1 MKKIAIVI
9 GDLGMPGGAE
19 KVAADLATEF
29 HQRGYDVTVI
39 TFEEKNKSGY
49 LQTPAKHLHVSMPS
63 REGSILSQLALLAQ
77 RVWTFRQVFQRE
89 QFTHIFSFLE
99 SANIPCALASPLT
112 LVSVHID
119 PDEWTERQKKIIK
132 FVFKR
137 ARAVVALTNSMQTKL
152 ETNLQ
157 LNNVV
162 RIYNPVMTNL
172 VHQRAKEHI
181 AINKPFI
188 LAVGRLNALKRFDRL
203 IAAYAQA
210 KIAETCQLIILG
222 EGELRQDLE
231 KQIKAY
237 GLQNRVLL
245 LGYESNPYK
254 YMTRA
259 EYLVMSSDTE
269 AYPVVLI
276 EALSLGC
283 PVLSTD
289 CPSGPREII
298 REGVNGLLVALSEQA
313 LAAGMQRLC
322 ADQQLR
328 ERLSRQAPSS
338 VQINDIRAVA
348 DTWLAV

>member
-29 HQRGYDVTVI
+29 HQRGHDVTVI
-39 TFEEKNKSGY
+39 TFEEKQKSGY
-49 LQTPAKHLHVSMPS
+49 LQTPAKHLHLSMPS
-63 REGSILSQLALLAQ
+63 REGALFSQLRLLVE
-77 RVWTFRQVFQRE
+77 RVWTFRKVFKRE

-99 SANIPCALASPLT
+99 SANVPCALASPLT
-112 LVSVHID
+112 RVSVHID
-119 PDEWTERQKKIIK
+119 PDEWTERQQTIIK
-132 FVFKR
+132 FAFKR
-137 ARAVVALTNSMQTKL
+137 AHTVVALTNTMQAKL
-152 ETNLQ
+152 QTRLQ
-157 LNNVV
+157 LENVV
-162 RIYNPVMTNL
+162 RIYNPVMTDV
-172 VHQRAKEHI
+172 VHQRAKENI
-181 AINKPFI
+181 EINQPFI
-188 LAVGRLNALKRFDRL
+188 LAVGRLNNLKRFDRL

-210 KIAETCQLIILG
+210 KVSAKCLLIILG
-222 EGELRQDLE
+222 EGELQQSLE
-231 KQIKAY
+231 QQIQTL
-237 GLQNRVLL
+237 GLKEKVLL
-245 LGYESNPYK
+245 LGYEANPYK

-298 REGVNGLLVALSEQA
+298 HDSENGLLVAVNEAA
-313 LAAGMQRLC
+313 LADGMERLC
-322 ADQQLR
+322 SDMQLR

-338 VQINDIRAVA
+338 VQGNDIRQVA
-348 DTWLAV
+348 DAWLAV

>member
-132 FVFKR
+132 FAFKR

-298 REGVNGLLVALSEQA
+298 REGVNGLLVAL
-313 LAAGMQRLC
+313 AAGMQRLC

>member
-77 RVWTFRQVFQRE
+77 RVWTFRQVFQRA

-132 FVFKR
+132 FAFKR

-231 KQIKAY
+231 KQIKVY

>member
-132 FVFKR
+132 FAFKR

-231 KQIKAY
+231 KQIKVY

>member
-132 FVFKR
+132 FAFKR

>member
-29 HQRGYDVTVI
+29 HQRGHDVTVI
-39 TFEEKNKSGY
+39 TFEEKKKSGY
-49 LQTPAKHLHVSMPS
+49 LQTPAKHLHLSMPS
-63 REGSILSQLALLAQ
+63 CEGGLVSQLKLLAQ
-77 RVWTFRQVFQRE
+77 RVWTFRQVFKRE

-99 SANIPCALASPLT
+99 SANVPCALASSLS

-119 PDEWTERQKKIIK
+119 PNEWTERQQKLIK
-132 FVFKR
+132 FAFKR

-152 ETNLQ
+152 ESRLQ
-157 LNNVV
+157 LENVV
-162 RIYNPVMTNL
+162 RIYNPGMTDL
-172 VHQRAKEHI
+172 VRLRAKENI
-181 AINKPFI
+181 SIQAPFI

-210 KIAETCQLIILG
+210 EIAENCRLVILG

-231 KQIKAY
+231 KQIQTY
-237 GLQNRVLL
+237 GLQEQVLL

-298 REGVNGLLVALSEQA
+298 RDGENGLLVEMTIEA

-322 ADQQLR
+322 KNTQLL

-338 VQINDIRAVA
+338 VEGNDIRVVA
-348 DTWLAV
+348 DAWLAV

>member
-39 TFEEKNKSGY
+39 TFEEKQKSGY
-49 LQTPAKHLHVSMPS
+49 LQTPAKHLHISMPS
-63 REGSILSQLALLAQ
+63 REGGLFNQLQLLAQ

-99 SANIPCALASPLT
+99 SANVPCALASPLT
-112 LVSVHID
+112 LTSVHID
-119 PDEWTERQKKIIK
+119 PDEWTKHQQKIIK
-132 FVFKR
+132 FAFKR
-137 ARAVVALTNSMQTKL
+137 ARAVVALTNSMQAKL
-152 ETNLQ
+152 ESRLQ
-157 LNNVV
+157 LPNVV
-162 RIYNPVMTNL
+162 RIYNPVMTDL
-172 VHQRAKEHI
+172 VHQRAKESI
-181 AINKPFI
+181 VISSPFI
-188 LAVGRLNALKRFDRL
+188 LAVGRLNKLKRFDRL

-210 KIAETCQLIILG
+210 TIKENCQLVILG
-222 EGELRQDLE
+222 EGELRQELE
-231 KQIKAY
+231 RQIQDY
-237 GLQNRVLL
+237 GLQDRVLL

-298 REGVNGLLVALSEQA
+298 REGVNGLLVSLTAEA
-313 LAAGMQRLC
+313 LAAGMQCLC
-322 ADQQLR
+322 TDTQLR

-338 VQINDIRAVA
+338 VQGNDIRAVA
-348 DTWLAV
+348 DAWLAV

>member
-63 REGSILSQLALLAQ
+63 REGSILSQLVLLAQ

-132 FVFKR
+132 FAFKR

>member
-132 FVFKR
+132 FAFKR
-137 ARAVVALTNSMQTKL
+137 ARAVVALTNSMQAKL

-172 VHQRAKEHI
+172 VHQRAKEYI
-181 AINKPFI
+181 AINRPFI

-231 KQIKAY
+231 KQIKVY

>member
-77 RVWTFRQVFQRE
+77 RVWAFRQVFQRE

-132 FVFKR
+132 FAFKR

-231 KQIKAY
+231 KQIKVY

>member
-29 HQRGYDVTVI
+29 HQRGHDVTVI
-39 TFEEKNKSGY
+39 TFEEKQKSGY
-49 LQTPAKHLHVSMPS
+49 LQTPAKHLHLSMPS
-63 REGSILSQLALLAQ
+63 REGNLLIQLKLLAE
-77 RVWTFRQVFQRE
+77 RVWTFRKVFKQQ

-99 SANIPCALASPLT
+99 SANLPCALASPLT
-112 LVSVHID
+112 CVSVHID
-119 PDEWTERQKKIIK
+119 PDVWTKRQERILK
-132 FVFKR
+132 FAFKR
-137 ARAVVALTNSMQTKL
+137 AYKVIALTNSMQTKL
-152 ETNLQ
+152 EHRLS
-157 LNNVV
+157 LDNVV
-162 RIYNPVMTNL
+162 RIYNPVMTDL
-172 VHQRAKEHI
+172 VHQRAKENI
-181 AINKPFI
+181 SLELPFI
-188 LAVGRLNALKRFDRL
+188 LAVGRLNHLKRFDRL
-203 IAAYAQA
+203 INAYAQA
-210 KIAETCQLIILG
+210 KISEKCQLVILG
-222 EGELRQDLE
+222 EGELRQSLE
-231 KQIKAY
+231 QQINAY
-237 GLQNRVLL
+237 GLKDRVLL

-298 REGVNGLLVALSEQA
+298 RDGENGLLVAVDELA
-313 LAAGMQRLC
+313 LAGGMQRLC
-322 ADQQLR
+322 ADPQLR

-338 VQINDIRAVA
+338 VQANDIRQVA
-348 DTWLAV
+348 DAWLAV

>member
-63 REGSILSQLALLAQ
+63 REGSIFSQLALLVQ

-99 SANIPCALASPLT
+99 SANIPCTLASPLT

-132 FVFKR
+132 FAFKR
-137 ARAVVALTNSMQTKL
+137 ARAVVALTNSMQAKL

>member
-29 HQRGYDVTVI
+29 HQRGHDVTVI
-39 TFEEKNKSGY
+39 TFEEKQKSGY
-49 LQTPAKHLHVSMPS
+49 LQTPAKHLHLSMPS
-63 REGSILSQLALLAQ
+63 REGNLLIQLKLLAE
-77 RVWTFRQVFQRE
+77 RVWTFRKVFKQQ

-99 SANIPCALASPLT
+99 SANLPCALASPLT
-112 LVSVHID
+112 CVSVHID
-119 PDEWTERQKKIIK
+119 PDAWTKRQERILK
-132 FVFKR
+132 FAFKR
-137 ARAVVALTNSMQTKL
+137 AYKVIALTNSMQTKL
-152 ETNLQ
+152 EHRLS
-157 LNNVV
+157 LDNVV
-162 RIYNPVMTNL
+162 RIYNPVMTDL
-172 VHQRAKEHI
+172 VHQRAKENI
-181 AINKPFI
+181 SLELPFI
-188 LAVGRLNALKRFDRL
+188 LAVGRLNHLKRFDRL
-203 IAAYAQA
+203 IDAYAQA
-210 KIAETCQLIILG
+210 KISEKCQLVILG
-222 EGELRQDLE
+222 EGELRQSLE
-231 KQIKAY
+231 QQINAY
-237 GLQNRVLL
+237 GLKDRVLL

-298 REGVNGLLVALSEQA
+298 RDGENGLLVAVDELA
-313 LAAGMQRLC
+313 LAGGMQRLC
-322 ADQQLR
+322 ADPQLR

-338 VQINDIRAVA
+338 VQANDIRQVA
-348 DTWLAV
+348 DAWLAV

>member
-63 REGSILSQLALLAQ
+63 REGSTLSQLALLAQ

-132 FVFKR
+132 FAFKR

-298 REGVNGLLVALSEQA
+298 REGVNGLLVTLSEQA

>member
-49 LQTPAKHLHVSMPS
+49 LQTPAKHLHISMPS
-63 REGSILSQLALLAQ
+63 RAGNMVSQLKLLAK
-77 RVWTFRQVFQRE
+77 RVWVFRRVFQSE

-119 PDEWTERQKKIIK
+119 PDEWTDRQKKIIK
-132 FVFKR
+132 FAFKR

-152 ETNLQ
+152 ENYLQ
-157 LNNVV
+157 LSNVV
-162 RIYNPVMTNL
+162 RIYNPVMTSL
-172 VHQRAKEHI
+172 VHQRAKENI
-181 AINKPFI
+181 AIHTPFI

-210 KIAETCQLIILG
+210 KIAENYRLIILG

-231 KQIKAY
+231 QQIRTY
-237 GLQNRVLL
+237 GLQEQILL

-298 REGVNGLLVALSEQA
+298 REGVNGLLVALTEQA

-322 ADQQLR
+322 TDSQLR

-338 VQINDIRAVA
+338 VQINDIRTVA

>member
-49 LQTPAKHLHVSMPS
+49 LQTPAKHLHISMPS
-63 REGSILSQLALLAQ
+63 REGSIFNQLALLAQ
-77 RVWTFRQVFQRE
+77 RVWKFRQIFQRE

-132 FVFKR
+132 FAFKR
-137 ARAVVALTNSMQTKL
+137 ARAVVALTNGMQTKL
-152 ETNLQ
+152 ETSLQ

-188 LAVGRLNALKRFDRL
+188 LAVGRLNTLKRFDRL

-210 KIAETCQLIILG
+210 KIAETYQLIILG

-231 KQIKAY
+231 KQIKTY

-313 LAAGMQRLC
+313 LAVGMQRLC
-322 ADQQLR
+322 ADHQLR

>member
-29 HQRGYDVTVI
+29 HQRGHDVTVI
-39 TFEEKNKSGY
+39 TFEEKKKSGY
-49 LQTPAKHLHVSMPS
+49 LQTPAKHLHISMPS
-63 REGSILSQLALLAQ
+63 REGGLVSQLSLLAK
-77 RVWTFRQVFQRE
+77 RVWTFRQVFRQQ

-99 SANIPCALASPLT
+99 SANIPCALASSQS

-119 PDEWTERQKKIIK
+119 PDEWTERQQKLIK
-132 FVFKR
+132 FAFKR
-137 ARAVVALTNSMQTKL
+137 ARAVVALTNSMQAKL
-152 ETNLQ
+152 EKRFQ
-157 LNNVV
+157 FENVV
-162 RIYNPVMTNL
+162 RIYNPVMTDL
-172 VHQRAKEHI
+172 VHQRAKDSISIHS
-181 AINKPFI
+181 PFI

-203 IAAYAQA
+203 ITAYAEA
-210 KIAETCQLIILG
+210 KVAETCLLVILG
-222 EGELRQDLE
+222 EGELRKKLE
-231 KQIKAY
+231 EQVKAY
-237 GLQNRVLL
+237 GLQERVLL

-269 AYPVVLI
+269 AYPVVMI

-298 REGVNGLLVALSEQA
+298 RDGENGLLVELNAEA
-313 LAAGMQRLC
+313 LAVGMQRLC
-322 ADQQLR
+322 HDNQLR

-338 VQINDIRAVA
+338 VQNNDIRHIA
-348 DTWLAV
+348 DIWLTV

>member
-1 MKKIAIVI
+1 MKKIAVVI

-39 TFEEKNKSGY
+39 TFEEKKKSGY
-49 LQTPAKHLHVSMPS
+49 LQTPAKHLHISMPS
-63 REGSILSQLALLAQ
+63 HEGNVLNQLSLLAK

-99 SANIPCALASPLT
+99 SANIPCALASSLT

-119 PDEWTERQKKIIK
+119 PDEWTERQRKLIK
-132 FVFKR
+132 FAFKR
-137 ARAVVALTNSMQTKL
+137 ARGVVALTNSMQTKL
-152 ETNLQ
+152 EQSLQ
-157 LNNVV
+157 LSNVV
-162 RIYNPVMTNL
+162 RIYNPVMTHL
-172 VHQRAKEHI
+172 VHQRAKENI
-181 AINKPFI
+181 AINTPFI
-188 LAVGRLNALKRFDRL
+188 LAVGRLNVLKRFDRL

-210 KIAETCQLIILG
+210 KIAENYPLIILG

-231 KQIKAY
+231 QQIKGL
-237 GLQNRVLL
+237 GLQDRVLL

-298 REGVNGLLVALSEQA
+298 REGVNGLLVAMTEQA
-313 LAAGMQRLC
+313 LADGMQRLSR
-322 ADQQLR
+322 DTQLR

-338 VQINDIRAVA
+338 VQMNDIRTVA

>member
-132 FVFKR
+132 FAFKR

-322 ADQQLR
+322 TDQQLR

>member
-1 MKKIAIVI
+1 MKKIAVVI

-29 HQRGYDVTVI
+29 HQRGYDVTVV
-39 TFEEKNKSGY
+39 TFEEKKKSGY
-49 LQTPAKHLHVSMPS
+49 LQTPAKHLHLSMPS
-63 REGSILSQLALLAQ
+63 HDGGLISQLGLLAQ
-77 RVWTFRQVFQRE
+77 RVWVFRQVFKKE

-99 SANIPCALASPLT
+99 SANIPCALASSLT

-119 PDEWTERQKKIIK
+119 PNEWTERQQKMIK
-132 FVFKR
+132 FAFKR
-137 ARAVVALTNSMQTKL
+137 ARAVIALTNSMQTKL
-152 ETNLQ
+152 ETRLQ
-157 LNNVV
+157 LKNVV
-162 RIYNPVMTNL
+162 RIYNPVMTDL
-172 VHQRAKEHI
+172 VHQRAKESI
-181 AINKPFI
+181 AIDSPFI
-188 LAVGRLNALKRFDRL
+188 LAVGRLNTLKRFDRL
-203 IAAYAQA
+203 LAAYAQSQ
-210 KIAETCQLIILG
+210 IAARCLLVILG
-222 EGELRQDLE
+222 EGELRQALE
-231 KQIKAY
+231 QQIQSY
-237 GLQNRVLL
+237 GLQERVLL
-245 LGYESNPYK
+245 LGYEANPYK

-298 REGVNGLLVALSEQA
+298 REGENGLLVELSAEA

-322 ADQQLR
+322 QDSQLR

-338 VQINDIRAVA
+338 VQNNDIRHVA
-348 DTWLAV
+348 DAWLAV

>member
-29 HQRGYDVTVI
+29 HQRGHDVTVI
-39 TFEEKNKSGY
+39 TFEEKKKSGY
-49 LQTPAKHLHVSMPS
+49 LHTPAKHVHLSMPS
-63 REGSILSQLALLAQ
+63 REGGLITQLSLLAQ
-77 RVWTFRQVFQRE
+77 RVLTFRQVFKRE

-99 SANIPCALASPLT
+99 SANVPCALASPLT
-112 LVSVHID
+112 RVSVHID
-119 PDEWTERQKKIIK
+119 PDEWTERQEKLIK
-132 FVFKR
+132 FAFKR
-137 ARAVVALTNSMQTKL
+137 AYTVVALTNSMQAKL
-152 ETNLQ
+152 QTRLQ
-157 LNNVV
+157 LGKVT
-162 RIYNPVMTNL
+162 RIYNPVMTDL
-172 VHQRAKEHI
+172 VHQRAKENI
-181 AINKPFI
+181 AITCPFI
-188 LAVGRLNALKRFDRL
+188 LAVGRLNNLKRFDRL
-203 IAAYAQA
+203 ISAYAQA
-210 KIAETCQLIILG
+210 KAAANCLLVILG
-222 EGELRQDLE
+222 EGELRQALE
-231 KQIKAY
+231 NQIQAY
-237 GLQNRVLL
+237 GLQDKILL

-298 REGVNGLLVALSEQA
+298 REGENGLLVDLSTEA
-313 LAAGMQRLC
+313 LAVGMNRLC
-322 ADQQLR
+322 SDASLR

-338 VQINDIRAVA
+338 VQANDIRHVA
-348 DTWLAV
+348 DAWLAV

>member
-77 RVWTFRQVFQRE
+77 RVWTFRQVFQRA

-132 FVFKR
+132 FAFKR

>member
-1 MKKIAIVI
+1 
-9 GDLGMPGGAE
+9 
-19 KVAADLATEF
+19 
-29 HQRGYDVTVI
+29 
-39 TFEEKNKSGY
+39 
-49 LQTPAKHLHVSMPS
+49 
-63 REGSILSQLALLAQ
+63 
-77 RVWTFRQVFQRE
+77 
-89 QFTHIFSFLE
+89 
-99 SANIPCALASPLT
+99 
-112 LVSVHID
+112 VSVHID
-119 PDEWTERQKKIIK
+119 PNEWTERQQKLIK
-132 FVFKR
+132 FAFKR

-152 ETNLQ
+152 ESRLQ
-157 LNNVV
+157 LENVV
-162 RIYNPVMTNL
+162 RIYNPGMTDL
-172 VHQRAKEHI
+172 VRLRAKENI
-181 AINKPFI
+181 SIQAPFI

-210 KIAETCQLIILG
+210 EIAENCRLVILG

-231 KQIKAY
+231 KQIQTY
-237 GLQNRVLL
+237 GLQEQVLL

-298 REGVNGLLVALSEQA
+298 RDGENGLLVEMTIEA

-322 ADQQLR
+322 KNTQLL

-338 VQINDIRAVA
+338 VEGNDIRVVA
-348 DTWLAV
+348 DAWLAV

>member
-63 REGSILSQLALLAQ
+63 REGSIFSQLALLAQ
-77 RVWTFRQVFQRE
+77 RVWTFRQVFQRA

-132 FVFKR
+132 FAFKR

>member
-49 LQTPAKHLHVSMPS
+49 LQTPAKHLHISMPS
-63 REGSILSQLALLAQ
+63 RAGNIISQLKLLAQ
-77 RVWTFRQVFQRE
+77 RVWTFRQIFQRE

-132 FVFKR
+132 FAFKR
-137 ARAVVALTNSMQTKL
+137 ARAVIALTNSMQTKL
-152 ETNLQ
+152 ETDLQ
-157 LNNVV
+157 LNNIV

-172 VHQRAKEHI
+172 VHQRAKESI
-181 AINKPFI
+181 AINTPFV

-210 KIAETCQLIILG
+210 NITENCRLIILG
-222 EGELRQDLE
+222 EGELRKNLE
-231 KQIKAY
+231 QQIKDY
-237 GLQNRVLL
+237 GLQERILL
-245 LGYESNPYK
+245 LGYEANPYK

-298 REGVNGLLVALSEQA
+298 REGVNGLLVALTEQA

-322 ADQQLR
+322 TDSQLR

-338 VQINDIRAVA
+338 VHANDIRTVA

>member
-19 KVAADLATEF
+19 KVAADLATEL

-39 TFEEKNKSGY
+39 TFEEKKKSGY
-49 LQTPAKHLHVSMPS
+49 LQTPAKHLHISMPS
-63 REGSILSQLALLAQ
+63 REGGLFSQLKLLAR
-77 RVWTFRQVFQRE
+77 RVWIFRQIFQRE

-99 SANIPCALASPLT
+99 SANVPCALASPLT

-119 PDEWTERQKKIIK
+119 PDEWTERQQKIIK
-132 FVFKR
+132 FAFKR
-137 ARAVVALTNSMQTKL
+137 ARAVVALTNSMQAKL
-152 ETNLQ
+152 EIGLQ
-157 LNNVV
+157 LGNVV
-162 RIYNPVMTNL
+162 RIYNPVMTDL
-172 VHQRAKEHI
+172 VHQRAKENTI
-181 AINKPFI
+181 INKPFI

-210 KIAETCQLIILG
+210 QVADNYLLVILG

-231 KQIKAY
+231 KQIQAY
-237 GLQNRVLL
+237 GLQDRVLL
-245 LGYESNPYK
+245 LGYEPNPYK
-254 YMTRA
+254 YMIRA

-298 REGVNGLLVALSEQA
+298 REGVNGLLVALTEQA
-313 LAAGMQRLC
+313 LAVGMQRLC
-322 ADQQLR
+322 TDAQLR

-338 VQINDIRAVA
+338 VQANDIRTVA
-348 DTWLAV
+348 DAWLAV